1 MTTSSI
7 GMRAGAVTVGG
18 LSAPLGRTVKRAS
31 TRTFVP
37 AVAVLELALGVDEAP
52 TPHPVNRTVTT
63 PPRRTARPLTF
74 AG

>member
-7 GMRAGAVTVGG
+7 GMCADTVTVGG
-18 LSAPLGRTVKRAS
+18 LSAPLRRTVKRAS

-37 AVAVLELALGVDEAP
+37 AVAVLELARGVNEAP
-52 TPHPVNRTVTT
+52 HPINRTVTT
-63 PPRRTARPLTF
+63 PPRRTAKPLTF